1 MKDKVQDL
9 RGGQEVFGGSA
20 LEKGPFKLWVLTP
33 GVVVA
38 LVQFFG
44 CLRLCAVVLFGGCI
58 TLHVCLSIF
67 RVLFQN
73 KAEVWEEIEAKINA
87 ENEVP
92 ILKTS
97 NKVLV
102 QAFD

>member
-1 MKDKVQDL
+1 M
-9 RGGQEVFGGSA
+9 
-20 LEKGPFKLWVLTP
+20 
-33 GVVVA
+33 
-38 LVQFFG
+38 
-44 CLRLCAVVLFGGCI
+44 
-58 TLHVCLSIF
+58 CLSVL

-97 NKVLV
+97 NKVPLQTIEYKQSGSDVSTAGTFCPVSCFMLQEITSILKELRRV
-102 QAFD
+102 QRQLEGTSTFDFPCFNCVE